1 MRGKDVGR
9 FFLVVKGVKEAY
21 ALGFRE
27 KNNI

>member
-1 MRGKDVGR
+1 MREEKILTD
-9 FFLVVKGVKEAY
+9 FFVVKGVEEAY